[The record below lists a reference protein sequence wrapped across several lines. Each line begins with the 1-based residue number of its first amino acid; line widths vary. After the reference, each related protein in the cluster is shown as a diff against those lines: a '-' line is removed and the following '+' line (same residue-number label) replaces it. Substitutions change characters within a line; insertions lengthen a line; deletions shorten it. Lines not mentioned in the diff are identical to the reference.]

1 MDLETVI
8 QSEVYHKEKNK
19 YHILMHICGTKKN
32 DMDELICKADIENRE
47 QTYGYQVWK
56 EGEMDWENGTDIY
69 ITMYKIDN
77 WQEPTTQN
85 RELTQCSVAT

>member
-8 QSEVYHKEKNK
+8 QSEVSHKEKNK

-32 DMDELICKADIENRE
+32 DMDELIYKADIDT
-47 QTYGYQVWK
+47 QTYRYQVQK
-56 EGEMDWENGTDIY
+56 DGGMDWENDIDIY

-77 WQEPTTQN
+77 WW
-85 RELTQCSVAT
+85 